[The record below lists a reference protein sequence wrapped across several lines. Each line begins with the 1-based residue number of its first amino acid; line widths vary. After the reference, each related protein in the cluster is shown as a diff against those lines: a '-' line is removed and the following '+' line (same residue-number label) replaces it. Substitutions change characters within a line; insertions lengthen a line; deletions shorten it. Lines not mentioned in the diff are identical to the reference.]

1 MEDHRIRH
9 AKILE
14 ALETEKQ
21 RIAKEVQIL
30 QQSQS
35 HRGEA
40 FTGEHRRP
48 QRRGPSEVSAGGRS
62 RRSERLAVS
71 CTY

>member
-1 MEDHRIRH
+1 MDLTQALEDHRIRH

-40 FTGEHRRP
+40 LTGELRRP
-48 QRRGPSEVSAGGRS
+48 QRRGPSQVSAGGFSAGGPHR
-62 RRSERLAVS
+62 
-71 CTY
+71 

>member
-1 MEDHRIRH
+1 MDLTQALEDHRIRH

-30 QQSQS
+30 QQNQS
-35 HRGEA
+35 HRDKA
-40 FTGEHRRP
+40 FTGECRMA
-48 QRRGPSEVSAGGRS
+48 QQAF
-62 RRSERLAVS
+62 
-71 CTY
+71 